1 MLVKTQVTDPSENQ
15 KTGYFVVCKPPKHL
29 VSVAPFQASI
39 FFNIFYRSYRY
50 TFTACTHKLHTCTDY
65 IHELHIPALITY
77 ATILPFS
84 ICSIKFILPV
94 FLNLEYLL
102 IQVTA
107 YMTINY
113 CILWKYSLL
122 DHVIL
127 KPQRSIQKLK
137 RKNDKRGH
145 QMQNYSP

>member
-1 MLVKTQVTDPSENQ
+1 MLVKTYVTDLSENQ
-15 KTGYFVVCKPPKHL
+15 KTGYFVVYRPPKHL
-29 VSVAPFQASI
+29 VSEAHFRRQLFLA
-39 FFNIFYRSYRY
+39 FFIEAIDTLSLH
-50 TFTACTHKLHTCTDY
+50 ACTNYIHTDY

-145 QMQNYSP
+145 QMQNYFP